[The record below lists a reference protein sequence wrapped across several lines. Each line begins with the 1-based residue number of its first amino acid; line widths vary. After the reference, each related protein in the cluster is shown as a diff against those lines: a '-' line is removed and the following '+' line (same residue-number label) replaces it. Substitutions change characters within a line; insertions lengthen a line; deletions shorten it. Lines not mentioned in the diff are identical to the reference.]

1 MLDDEWI
8 RVISNCWCIIYSHH
22 IEKSTKSN
30 LSVKFVTI
38 KTVCVL
44 PSHKLHIVFSFLLLL
59 VPASSAIRFS
69 YRNDQNWRLNTQ
81 KLIKNPLD
89 LKKLRFQIPRY
100 SNLSPTHLI
109 ASDRIATFAFQHS
122 SSLVFNILEAL
133 KKKLWIQIDYRIP
146 YDYMEIVDSLFEHLM
161 NAIVIWTKRQESK
174 N

>member
-133 KKKLWIQIDYRIP
+133 KKSY
-146 YDYMEIVDSLFEHLM
+146 
-161 NAIVIWTKRQESK
+161 ESK
-174 N
+174 

>member
-109 ASDRIATFAFQHS
+109 ASDSTFVQSCVQH
-122 SSLVFNILEAL
+122 FRGI

>member
-133 KKKLWIQIDYRIP
+133 KK
-146 YDYMEIVDSLFEHLM
+146 VM
-161 NAIVIWTKRQESK
+161 NPNRLSYSIWLYGNCWFPFWTFDERHCDMNEETRK
-174 N
+174 